1 MALNPFFLQGSQSE
15 QRLVQDLLNE
25 QMTIYGVE
33 VTYIPRKILNKDNI
47 FTEVEASEFS
57 DNFSIEAYVNT
68 YEGYSG
74 AGDIMTKFGVSL
86 KDELTVT
93 ISKERFEDYIGP
105 FMASLPVSQIEVATR
120 PQEGDLI
127 YFPLGSRLFE
137 ITFVEHEKP
146 FYQLGKNYVYQL
158 QCELFEYEDE
168 VIDTSIAEIDETVE
182 DLGFVMP
189 LTLFGAATSTTA
201 TGTATTTTGYVR
213 NIILNNDG
221 YDYTEIPTVAI
232 STSPTGHNASAVA
245 ITTSASNVYSVKE
258 ILLTNTGAG
267 YTVAPTVTIVST
279 TTTTASGIT
288 TTHGVGAAA
297 TATLVTDSAGIRQVG
312 MVTFGSGYTTAPTVT
327 FSAPSGLGT
336 AIGRAVVGAGGS
348 ITQIYISDAGYG
360 YTTASPASITIA
372 GSGSTAGGTYQF
384 NEVVTGS
391 SSGTKGRVKNW
402 DLDDLVLKVSD
413 PNGTFFAGENIVGT
427 DSKASYTI
435 HKVPTEGDNLD
446 KYDQNTFIETEAD
459 SIIDFSE
466 SNPFGQV

>member
-33 VTYIPRKILNKDNI
+33 VTYIPRKILNKDNL
-47 FTEVEASEFS
+47 FTEVEASKFS

-105 FMASLPVSQIEVATR
+105 FMASIPAAQIETATR

-182 DLGFVMP
+182 DEGFIVP
-189 LTLFGAATSTTA
+189 LSLFSGVGITA
-201 TGTATTTTGYVR
+201 VATATTSTGYVR
-213 NIILNNDG
+213 NVILNNDG
-221 YDYTEIPTVAI
+221 YGYTQVPTVSI
-232 STSPTGHNASAVA
+232 STSPSGNNASAVA
-245 ITTSASNVYSVKE
+245 ITTSVNNIYSVKE

-279 TTTTASGIT
+279 ATTSVSGIT
-288 TTHGVGAAA
+288 TYHGVGAAA
-297 TATLVTDSAGIRQVG
+297 TASVVTDSAGIRAVG
-312 MVTFGSGYTTAPTVT
+312 MTTGGTGYDFAPVITFNTPLSGV
-327 FSAPSGLGT
+327 GT
-336 AIGRAVVGAGGS
+336 AIGRSIVGSAGTIS
-348 ITQIYISDAGYG
+348 NVYIVDAGIG
-360 YTTASPASITIA
+360 YTTSSLTIA
-372 GSGSTAGGTYQF
+372 GSGSTGGGTYQF

-391 SSGTKGRVKNW
+391 TSGVTGRVKNW
-402 DLDDLVLKVSD
+402 DLDTLVLKVGD
-413 PNGTFFAGENIVGT
+413 PNGTFAEGENVVGE
-427 DSKASYTI
+427 DSLASYTI
-435 HKVPTEGDNLD
+435 SDVPGGESLD
-446 KYDQNTFIETEAD
+446 KYEQNTLIETEAD
-459 SIIDFSE
+459 AIIDFSE

>member
-33 VTYIPRKILNKDNI
+33 VTYIPRKILNKDNL
-47 FTEVEASEFS
+47 FTEVEASKFS

-105 FMASLPVSQIEVATR
+105 FMASIPAGQIETATR

-182 DLGFVMP
+182 DEGFIVP
-189 LTLFGAATSTTA
+189 LNVFSGVGVTA
-201 TGTATTTTGYVR
+201 VATATTSTGYIR

-221 YDYTEIPTVAI
+221 YGYTQVPTVSI
-232 STSPTGHNASAVA
+232 STSPAGHHATAVA
-245 ITTSASNVYSVKE
+245 ITTSVNNIYSVKE

-279 TTTTASGIT
+279 ATTAVSGIT
-288 TTHGVGAAA
+288 TYHGVGAAA
-297 TATLVTDSAGIRQVG
+297 TASVVTDSAGIRAVG
-312 MVTFGSGYTTAPTVT
+312 MTTGGTGYDFAPIITFNTPLSGV
-327 FSAPSGLGT
+327 GT
-336 AIGRAVVGAGGS
+336 AIGRAIVSAAGTVS
-348 ITQIYISDAGYG
+348 DVYIVDAGIG
-360 YTTASPASITIA
+360 YTTSSLTIA
-372 GSGSTAGGTYQF
+372 GSGSTGGGTYQF

-391 SSGTKGRVKNW
+391 TSGVKGRVKNW
-402 DLDDLVLKVSD
+402 DLDNLVLKVGD
-413 PNGTFFAGENIVGT
+413 PNGTFAEGENVVGE
-427 DSKASYTI
+427 DSSASYTI
-435 HKVPTEGDNLD
+435 SDVPGGESLD
-446 KYDQNTFIETEAD
+446 KYEQNTFIETEAD
-459 SIIDFSE
+459 AIIDFSE